1 MFYPFY
7 YLDYSNSK
15 LPWGF
20 LKRHFW
26 RSTQYVL
33 AQEGY
38 ICIHLFYYTIG
49 PSMCKEFAFSV
60 WQKLCCSLL
69 AVNHWWIFWFW
80 NFVNIFQP
88 EKFQLLPAPG
98 SNRSKKGAKQQQY
111 NGNQNSHHTNLEH
124 RPSQGVTAKL
134 VNLQPTYKRPSPA
147 ALASAA
153 QAEKRALATAELNK
167 QQVINE
173 IQENNLLK
181 NSPPRGGS
189 PASTISD
196 RFVPINFDSL

>member
-1 MFYPFY
+1 M
-7 YLDYSNSK
+7 
-15 LPWGF
+15 GF
-20 LKRHFW
+20 PEGTTLKIHPLCIGTRGLF
-26 RSTQYVL
+26 
-33 AQEGY
+33 
-38 ICIHLFYYTIG
+38 IHLFVIQSG
-49 PSMCKEFAFSV
+49 HQCARSLLLVFDRNFA
-60 WQKLCCSLL
+60 SLL

-167 QQVINE
+167 QQVNNE

-196 RFVPINFDSL
+196 RFVPINFDSF